1 MPRTGRVQIT
11 ITGRRRPSLDGK
23 SGRHPGLSQRQ
34 ARQSSKGEGPQRQ
47 TQSPILVTGATQ
59 DAALG
64 RARVLVAAN
73 LTVVTLQNA
82 HEFLGQLLFRRH
94 PGGFFGGLERDLH
107 VVVVADGLD
116 GGLAGRRRSS
126 VAGSFSS
133 LWPIYLSLFF
143 VVPFSTKAGALMVL
157 SVLDSSP
164 IPIFIYCSRCEH
176 RFCRV
181 DHIVGKAFNDRPPVF
196 VANKAGRFVW

>member
-1 MPRTGRVQIT
+1 MLRGGDLRGLDVPRTGRVQIT

-133 LWPIYLSLFF
+133 VADLSFHYYDSSLVLLSL
-143 VVPFSTKAGALMVL
+143 
-157 SVLDSSP
+157 SP
-164 IPIFIYCSRCEH
+164 LRLEL
-176 RFCRV
+176 
-181 DHIVGKAFNDRPPVF
+181 
-196 VANKAGRFVW
+196 